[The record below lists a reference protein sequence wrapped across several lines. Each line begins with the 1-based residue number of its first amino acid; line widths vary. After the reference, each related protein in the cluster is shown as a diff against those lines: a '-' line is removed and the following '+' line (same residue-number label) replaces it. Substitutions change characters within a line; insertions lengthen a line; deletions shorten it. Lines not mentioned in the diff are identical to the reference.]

1 MMNTTEPLAQRTE
14 DQVPACVTMPA
25 AEILETP
32 EAYLLLL
39 DMPGAPKES
48 ITLAVTEDGLVVEA
62 MVAPRPAENARMLLQ
77 EIRTTAYRRAFAL
90 GKGIDANAI
99 EAGCAEGVL
108 TVTLRK
114 SAKVQHREITITS

>member
-1 MMNTTEPLAQRTE
+1 
-14 DQVPACVTMPA
+14 
-25 AEILETP
+25 
-32 EAYLLLL
+32 
-39 DMPGAPKES
+39 
-48 ITLAVTEDGLVVEA
+48 

-114 SAKVQHREITITS
+114 SAKVQPREITITS